1 MLHCNS
7 RKIFAKGLPL
17 FDSLT
22 IGPGYVFPV
31 TNLDDIMI
39 ERIFSPI
46 AGLMQH
52 RFGVSQ
58 WRLALVC
65 LDGCIAFYL
74 GGIALTIAGKGMAD
88 GIFTDLLAA
97 MGWLGIMT
105 FARSIAYRQASSSIG
120 VQSARLGEWMFRTV
134 LAASLPLSLLYMSG
148 LSSFCFTVSLLF
160 LIAHLYF
167 KACDTPPPQP
177 TRKVALNRA

>member
-1 MLHCNS
+1 MS
-7 RKIFAKGLPL
+7 
-17 FDSLT
+17 
-22 IGPGYVFPV
+22 
-31 TNLDDIMI
+31 NLDDIII

-46 AGLMQH
+46 AGWMQH
-52 RFGVSQ
+52 RFGLSQ

-74 GGIALTIAGKGMAD
+74 GGIALTIASKGVAD
-88 GIFTDLLAA
+88 GIFIDLLAA

-105 FARSIAYRQASSSIG
+105 FARSIAYRQANSSMG
-120 VQSARLGEWMFRTV
+120 VQSARLGEWIFRTV
-134 LAASLPLSLLYMSG
+134 LAASLPLSLIHVTG
-148 LSSFCFTVSLLF
+148 LSSFCFTTSLLF

-177 TRKVALNRA
+177 TRKLALNRA